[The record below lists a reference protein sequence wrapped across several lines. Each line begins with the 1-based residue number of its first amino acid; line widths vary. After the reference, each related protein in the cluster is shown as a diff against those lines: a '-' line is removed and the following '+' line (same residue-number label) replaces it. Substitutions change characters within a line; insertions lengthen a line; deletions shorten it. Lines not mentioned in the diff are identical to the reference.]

1 MAFNDQKKQQQE
13 GDLQE
18 KLVQV
23 NRVAKVVKGGRIFG
37 FTALTVVG
45 DGNGKVGFGRGK
57 AREVPVAIQKAMEA
71 ARRNMISVELNNGT
85 IQYPVKAA
93 HGASRVYMQPASEGT
108 GVIAGGA
115 ARIILEEAGVHD
127 ILCKS
132 LGSANHIN
140 VARATIAGLAAL
152 RRPDEVARLR
162 GLSPSEIMPPALWKA
177 WQETQRSGSDQP
189 HEVA

>member
-1 MAFNDQKKQQQE
+1 MAFNKQAEQQD

-45 DGNGKVGFGRGK
+45 DGKGRVGFGRGK

-71 ARRNMISVELNNGT
+71 ARRNMIQVDLNGST

-93 HGASRVYMQPASEGT
+93 HGASKVYMQPASEGT

-115 ARIILEEAGVHD
+115 MRAVLELAGVHD
-127 ILCKS
+127 VLAKCY
-132 LGSANHIN
+132 GSTNPVN
-140 VARATIAGLAAL
+140 VVRATVNGLASL
-152 RRPDEVARLR
+152 QSPEDVAAKR
-162 GLSPSEIMPPALWKA
+162 GLPVEAI
-177 WQETQRSGSDQP
+177 TG
-189 HEVA
+189 

>member
-1 MAFNDQKKQQQE
+1 MAFNEQKKQQQTE

-71 ARRNMISVELNNGT
+71 ARRNMIQVELNDGT
-85 IQYPVKAA
+85 IQYPVKAS
-93 HGASRVYMQPASEGT
+93 HGASKVYMQPASEGT

-115 ARIILEEAGVHD
+115 MRAVLEIAGVQNV
-127 ILCKS
+127 LAKCY
-132 LGSANHIN
+132 GSTNPVN
-140 VARATIAGLAAL
+140 VVRATIKGLANMRSPEA
-152 RRPDEVARLR
+152 VAAKR
-162 GLSPSEIMPPALWKA
+162 GKSVDDIA
-177 WQETQRSGSDQP
+177 
-189 HEVA
+189 